1 MSTEADIKEFL
12 KKKDF
17 YEILGVSKTATDE
30 ELKKAYRKLAL
41 LYHPDKNKNPSANE
55 AFKKVAQA
63 YDCLSNQ
70 DKRRTY
76 DQYGT
81 EEPEQHYQ
89 HYRQQW
95 GESPAEQIFRT
106 FFSQN
111 GGFDDLFEN
120 GFGAGFGN
128 GFGGFQ
134 FVQSSPGMF
143 YYSTGPRRNRGH
155 HQQNHREQ
163 EFGQQ
168 EFQNQRRT
176 IQRGTNWIQIS
187 CYLIFIYIFFGSSIA
202 QFLNYV
208 FSETPY
214 HQLVKDS
221 TYRNMLETEILGQKF
236 FARDEYLRKDELF
249 KRNYE
254 AEIDREYLVDLDNQ
268 CIKSKNEKQRL
279 LHEAKKSWFV
289 STQEKYQN
297 LANQVNMASCNQI
310 NEYRKSI
317 RNFSQIFKI

>member
-1 MSTEADIKEFL
+1 MSTEAEIKEFL

-95 GESPAEQIFRT
+95 GESPAEQIFRA
-106 FFSQN
+106 FFQQN
-111 GGFDDLFEN
+111 GGFDEY
-120 GFGAGFGN
+120 FGN
-128 GFGGFQ
+128 GFGTEFGNGIGGFQ
-134 FVQSSPGMF
+134 FFQTGPGMF
-143 YYSTGPRRNRGH
+143 YYQNGPRRHRGH
-155 HQQNHREQ
+155 HQQRNRRQEYEEQ
-163 EFGQQ
+163 EFM
-168 EFQNQRRT
+168 NQRR
-176 IQRGTNWIQIS
+176 QMNRGVNWLQLT
-187 CYLIFIYIFFGSSIA
+187 CYIIFIYIFFGSSIA

-208 FSETPY
+208 FSEKPY
-214 HQLVKDS
+214 HQTIKDS
-221 TYRNMLETEILGQKF
+221 TYRNLLETDILGQKF

-249 KRNYE
+249 KKNYE
-254 AEIDREYLVDLDNQ
+254 TEIDREYLVELDNQ

-289 STQEKYQN
+289 STQEKYYNQ
-297 LANQVNMASCNQI
+297 ANQISMASCNQI

-317 RNFSQIFKI
+317 KNFSQIFKI